1 MKKEVQAFL
10 EMHKEVVK
18 DHTNRNTN
26 VKDCY
31 QALIEIAI
39 STEDPAWAI
48 LTTQDVKEFAHGL
61 KPKRVHTR
69 HDWGKIK
76 DQLHNKLVRYNGNIK
91 ASAEDLY
98 PNSKHANQSLRSWI
112 IKNFKTVDHFIVSY
126 EREKKSVNKIVP
138 LSDLTKSQMIVYV
151 KMLEMLA
158 GGERVKQIKQMVTQQ
173 EK

>member
-31 QALIEIAI
+31 QTLIEIAI
-39 STEDPAWAI
+39 ATEDPAWSV
-48 LTTQDVKEFAHGL
+48 LTTHDVRDFAHGL
-61 KPKRVHTR
+61 KSKRVHIR
-69 HDWGKIK
+69 HNWDGIK
-76 DQLHNKLVRYNGNIK
+76 DRLHDKLVRYNGNIK

-98 PNSKHANQSLRSWI
+98 PNSKHAHQSLRSWI
-112 IKNFKTVDHFIVSY
+112 KKNFKSTDHFVVSY
-126 EREKKSVNKIVP
+126 EQERKSINKIVP
-138 LSDLTKSQMIVYV
+138 LSGMTKSQMTVYV
-151 KMLEMLA
+151 KMLEMIA
-158 GGERVKQIKQMVTQQ
+158 GGERVKQIKQMVTQ